1 MRAIYIFVFFLIMII
16 QGCTTIEVAKE
27 VTKAT
32 SSVKKTIENISRKEK
47 KDKEDAIIKE
57 KEDIVIKKTKEEK
70 IAIKQKEI
78 VKIEIIGKTIK
89 DLTGEFGRASFERND
104 GNTKTLRY
112 DTRDCRI
119 FIFFNL
125 NNKNSKA
132 EYYEI
137 RNLIGS
143 LIEKDDDIK
152 NCLEQINSLKN

>member
-32 SSVKKTIENISRKEK
+32 SSVKKTIENISGKEK

-57 KEDIVIKKTKEEK
+57 KEDIVIKKTKKEK

-78 VKIEIIGKTIK
+78 VKIEIIGRTIK
-89 DLTGEFGRASFERND
+89 DLAYEFGRASFVRND

-143 LIEKDDDIK
+143 LIEKDEDIK
-152 NCLEQINSLKN
+152 NCLEQINNLKN